1 MTLTMTRIGRFEV
14 DGDEADD
21 PNREVEGI
29 LIEGD
34 VADIRRA
41 AMLFGEAV
49 DIVAADTPK

>member
-34 VADIRRA
+34 VADIRKA
-41 AMLFGEAV
+41 AMLIGEAV
-49 DIVAADTPK
+49 DIVAADTEE